1 MAQDDEIKELLDKA
15 AHPHLVASA
24 ETANLMLAKL
34 NAVVQDLRG
43 IVAELELQS
52 DLHHNLL
59 MQQEDKSIPLKESE
73 YKISEPYREFKKQAG
88 QLSDIR
94 AIRKAFQRHAD
105 LLFEQQ
111 KYNKNYQNKA
121 YLG

>member
-34 NAVVQDLRG
+34 NALISDLRLE
-43 IVAELELQS
+43 VSQKELGADIYHHELLNNQDMAIGRATVMWKVS
-52 DLHHNLL
+52 P
-59 MQQEDKSIPLKESE
+59 I
-73 YKISEPYREFKKQAG
+73 YREWKDKAG
-88 QLSDIR
+88 KLSDIR
-94 AIRKAFQRHAD
+94 AIRKNLQRHAD